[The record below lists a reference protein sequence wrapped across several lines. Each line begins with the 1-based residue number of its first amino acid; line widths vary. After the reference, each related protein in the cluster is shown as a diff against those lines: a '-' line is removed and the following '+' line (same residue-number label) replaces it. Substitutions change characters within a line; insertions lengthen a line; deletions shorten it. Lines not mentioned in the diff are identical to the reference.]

1 MVPNETP
8 PVPAR
13 RVVLVDSREDRRLLM
28 RRVVEG
34 DDAKAIL
41 VGEASTT
48 AAALVVVDDQQAD
61 VVILD
66 VHMPLSEGLRTIAA
80 LRDRWPALGI
90 VVCSFDLDPATVQRA
105 LSHGADTCL
114 AKPVGQMDVQNA
126 LSALGSHG
134 RPLGGVP
141 DGPPPALCAAVPSH

>member
-8 PVPAR
+8 PVRAR
-13 RVVLVDSREDRRLLM
+13 RVILVDSREDRRQLM

-41 VGEASTT
+41 VGEAPSA
-48 AAALVVVDDQQAD
+48 AAALVVVDQQQAD

-66 VHMPLSEGLRTIAA
+66 VHMPLSEGLQTIAA
-80 LRDRWPALGI
+80 LRKRAPALGI

-105 LSHGADTCL
+105 LDHGADACL
-114 AKPVGQMDVQNA
+114 AKPVGRMEVQEA
-126 LSALGSHG
+126 LSALGLHD
-134 RPLGGVP
+134 RPAERVP
-141 DGPPPALCAAVPSH
+141 DPPVVSLVGAATAS